1 MKEKLCIG
9 SEQGHLKDLGT
20 YDIPDWAICAIE
32 NGDYEGLTEEE
43 ETLVTEFLEKHF
55 PEGYVSNIDFDNYN
69 ELNLYPAFDTR
80 NSNALVSHGESPYE
94 AVKTY
99 SVQFFREVP
108 EDGSKDWNDQL
119 IRQETERIVQ
129 KSQGGE
135 DDRTVSAGID
145 LNSDGEI
152 EISESD
158 EKKHRH
164 NIGR

>member
-1 MKEKLCIG
+1 MC
-9 SEQGHLKDLGT
+9 QGLLD
-20 YDIPDWAICAIE
+20 
-32 NGDYEGLTEEE
+32 
-43 ETLVTEFLEKHF
+43 
-55 PEGYVSNIDFDNYN
+55 
-69 ELNLYPAFDTR
+69 
-80 NSNALVSHGESPYE
+80 
-94 AVKTY
+94 
-99 SVQFFREVP
+99 VP

-145 LNSDGEI
+145 LDSDGEI